1 MPHTRTT
8 PDYITLPHSIYK
20 KNEYGRIEE
29 KVEFPEIEPG
39 VYDICNVYSSYD
51 AGLIEATD
59 RLLTMAVREIREKE
73 GKITSSDMYIGRWLE
88 NHKVH
93 RYVRH

>member
-1 MPHTRTT
+1 MATASK
-8 PDYITLPHSIYK
+8 DYIRLPHSIYK

-29 KVEFPEIEPG
+29 KVEFPEVEPG

-59 RLLTMAVREIREKE
+59 RLLTMAVSEIRKKE

-93 RYVRH
+93 RYVRR